1 MKLLFKQCD
10 VLYHAVVSIPQLK
23 KKKKKKCSLSKLGVK
38 VRANFPSCSSLSLGD
53 VIVSP
58 LD

>member
-10 VLYHAVVSIPQLK
+10 VLNHAVVSIPQSK
-23 KKKKKKCSLSKLGVK
+23 KKKKSPLSKLGVK
-38 VRANFPSCSSLSLGD
+38 VRANFPSCASLSLGD